1 MQSMAR
7 GGHVP
12 GNRDRLARQRHA
24 VGMTQEQLAAA
35 LGVER
40 STIYRWESGKVA
52 PRPDVQPKLARAL
65 SVSPDELANLLMIE
79 AGLSSAP
86 ATTGPRDASRPQ
98 QTLTE
103 FRISRRAHDYSGGID
118 LGGSPRDFLAGTVV
132 ETPLPTR
139 LGWTEV
145 EHVRAT
151 TRAVAMSENLFG
163 GGLSCEA
170 AAAQLR
176 WAGQLLEVQAPRDV
190 HRCVTEAV
198 GNLASVV
205 AFSAFDIANYSAA
218 DRCFEFAL
226 WCADESGSWALRA
239 NTLAEMTR
247 KAAYLGNLDDA
258 LELIEFAQVRSDR
271 LTATARAMLTTIRAR
286 LLALT
291 GRYAEAQADVDR
303 ADAHFADHDPDA
315 DPPWLCYYDAAEHQ
329 GSTGKALIPIA
340 QACGNPELAAGR
352 LTAAVE
358 LQAADYPRSRTF
370 SRVRLASLMMAT
382 GYPREAVPIGRQAVI
397 DTAALRSKRLT
408 TELRGLARSAAPH
421 VQLSDVAELRHD
433 IATLGR
439 PST

>member
-1 MQSMAR
+1 M
-7 GGHVP
+7 P
-12 GNRDRLARQRHA
+12 GKRDRLARQRHA
-24 VGMTQEQLAAA
+24 MGMTQEQLAVQ

-40 STIYRWESGKVA
+40 STVYRWESGEVA
-52 PRPDVQPKLARAL
+52 PRPNMQPKLARAL
-65 SVSPDELANLLMIE
+65 SVTPAELTNLLVIDSDPS
-79 AGLSSAP
+79 GAP
-86 ATTGPRDASRPQ
+86 ATTRGRLALTSVTSGNPRFRQP
-98 QTLTE
+98 LTE
-103 FRISRRAHDYSGGID
+103 ATVPRRAHDYQGRID
-118 LGGSPRDFLAGTVV
+118 IGGSPRDFLAGTVV
-132 ETPLPTR
+132 ETPLPSR

-176 WAGQLLEVQAPRDV
+176 WAGQLLEVQAPNEV
-190 HRCVTEAV
+190 HRCVAEAV

-205 AFSAFDIANYSAA
+205 AFSAFDIANYAAA

-226 WCADESGSWALRA
+226 WCADYAGSWALRA
-239 NTLAEMTR
+239 NTLAEMAR
-247 KAAYLGNLDDA
+247 KAAYLGDLDDA

-271 LTATARAMLTTIRAR
+271 ITATARAMLTTIRAR

-291 GRYAEAQADVDR
+291 GRYVEAQADVDR
-303 ADAHFADHDPDA
+303 ADAHFADHEPEA

-329 GSTGKALIPIA
+329 GSTGKALIPLA
-340 QACGNPELAAGR
+340 QARSNPELAAGR
-352 LTAAVE
+352 LDAAIR
-358 LQAADYPRSRTF
+358 LQAAEYPRSRTF

-397 DTAALRSKRLT
+397 DTATLRSKRLM
-408 TELRGLARSAAPH
+408 TELHGLARTATPH
-421 VQLSDVAELRHD
+421 VQLGDVAELRHD

-439 PST
+439 AAT